1 MSRLTAYIVDQFL
14 AQRGHLFPWS
24 AVMYGGGVGVFFALR
39 YEPDLLLRWIGITGV
54 AALVS
59 AVVSPPG
66 YRPIFW
72 ALTLFCAG
80 FVMAEW
86 RSSKVSAP
94 ILGFRYYGAVEGR
107 IIAIDRSAS
116 DAVRLTLDQVVL
128 DDVQVVRL
136 PERVRVSLHGDQ
148 QHFQPEP
155 GDVVAMAAH
164 LSPPSGPVEPGGF
177 DFQRHAWFLRLGA
190 VGYTNTPVMVITPAD
205 VALPIFRL
213 RVNLSK
219 SIQER
224 IEGNPGAFAAAVMTG
239 DRSAMGQDVLE
250 QLRATNLAHL
260 LAISGLHMGFLA
272 GAVFAAIRGGFA
284 LVPSIASRLPAKK
297 IIAVG
302 ALMASTLYL
311 ALSGGAVAT
320 ERAFVMIAVA
330 LVATLLNRRAIS
342 LRAVAVA
349 ALIVLTLSPEA
360 LLSPGFQMSFA
371 ATTALVAVF
380 ALQRDAEWTL
390 GPKWLRPAVVLLIS
404 SSVAGAATAP
414 YSAAHFNQIAQ
425 WGLLANLLSV
435 PVMGTLVI
443 PGAVLASVL
452 APFGGEALGLWFAS
466 LGLRWILWVAEWV
479 SQLDGSIRGVVQ
491 PQPVVLIW
499 LSAGA
504 LFVVLWKGAG
514 RLLGLLPLVVAAFLW
529 SQTDRP
535 FVLVSDTGGLVGI
548 MTSEGRALSR
558 AKGDGFVAQVW
569 LENDGVLSD
578 QATSSVRWQEM
589 SQFPVRHVRGKQNVA
604 DLKCFKGETVV
615 TDREPPVRLSCRLLS
630 PKVFRTTC
638 SVSIDRKGQIT
649 TSRDLSGARRWHPW
663 YRDQ

>member
-66 YRPIFW
+66 SRPIFW

-190 VGYTNTPVMVITPAD
+190 VGYTNTPVMVIKPAD

-224 IEGNPGAFAAAVMTG
+224 IDGNPGAFAAAVMTG

-250 QLRATNLAHL
+250 QLRATNLANL

-272 GAVFAAIRGGFA
+272 GAVFAAIRG
-284 LVPSIASRLPAKK
+284 AS
-297 IIAVG
+297 
-302 ALMASTLYL
+302 
-311 ALSGGAVAT
+311 
-320 ERAFVMIAVA
+320 
-330 LVATLLNRRAIS
+330 
-342 LRAVAVA
+342 
-349 ALIVLTLSPEA
+349 
-360 LLSPGFQMSFA
+360 
-371 ATTALVAVF
+371 
-380 ALQRDAEWTL
+380 
-390 GPKWLRPAVVLLIS
+390 
-404 SSVAGAATAP
+404 
-414 YSAAHFNQIAQ
+414 H
-425 WGLLANLLSV
+425 
-435 PVMGTLVI
+435 
-443 PGAVLASVL
+443 
-452 APFGGEALGLWFAS
+452 
-466 LGLRWILWVAEWV
+466 
-479 SQLDGSIRGVVQ
+479 
-491 PQPVVLIW
+491 
-499 LSAGA
+499 
-504 LFVVLWKGAG
+504 
-514 RLLGLLPLVVAAFLW
+514 
-529 SQTDRP
+529 
-535 FVLVSDTGGLVGI
+535 
-548 MTSEGRALSR
+548 
-558 AKGDGFVAQVW
+558 
-569 LENDGVLSD
+569 
-578 QATSSVRWQEM
+578 
-589 SQFPVRHVRGKQNVA
+589 
-604 DLKCFKGETVV
+604 
-615 TDREPPVRLSCRLLS
+615 
-630 PKVFRTTC
+630 
-638 SVSIDRKGQIT
+638 
-649 TSRDLSGARRWHPW
+649 
-663 YRDQ
+663 

>member
-1 MSRLTAYIVDQFL
+1 VSRLTAYIADHIL

-24 AVMYGGGVGVFFALR
+24 AVIYGAGVGAFFALR
-39 YEPDLLLRWIGITGV
+39 YEPDLLLRGVGMAGVITL
-54 AALVS
+54 AS
-59 AVVSPPG
+59 AVISPPMF
-66 YRPIFW
+66 RPIFW

-80 FVMAEW
+80 FVVAEW

-116 DAVRLTLDQVVL
+116 DALRLTLDQVVL
-128 DDVQVVRL
+128 DDVQVARL

-148 QHFQPEP
+148 QHFHPEP

-190 VGYTNTPVMVITPAD
+190 VGFTNTPVMVIETGDA
-205 VALPIFRL
+205 ALPIFRL
-213 RVNLSK
+213 RVKLSTA
-219 SIQER
+219 IQNR
-224 IEGNPGAFAAAVMTG
+224 IAGDAGAFASAVMTG
-239 DRSAMGQDVLE
+239 DRSAMGQDVLA

-272 GAVFAAIRGGFA
+272 GAVFAAIRCGFA
-284 LVPSIASRLPAKK
+284 LLPSISARLPAKK
-297 IIAVG
+297 ISAVG
-302 ALMASTLYL
+302 ALMAATFYL

-320 ERAFVMIAVA
+320 ERAYVMIAVA
-330 LVATLLNRRAIS
+330 LVATLLDRRAIS

-380 ALQRDAEWTL
+380 AFLRDAEWTL

-404 SSVAGAATAP
+404 STVAGASTGP

-443 PGAVLASVL
+443 PGAVLAAVL
-452 APFGGEALGLWFAS
+452 TPFGGEAIGLWFAS
-466 LGLRWILWVAEWV
+466 WGLR
-479 SQLDGSIRGVVQ
+479 
-491 PQPVVLIW
+491 
-499 LSAGA
+499 
-504 LFVVLWKGAG
+504 
-514 RLLGLLPLVVAAFLW
+514 
-529 SQTDRP
+529 
-535 FVLVSDTGGLVGI
+535 
-548 MTSEGRALSR
+548 
-558 AKGDGFVAQVW
+558 
-569 LENDGVLSD
+569 
-578 QATSSVRWQEM
+578 
-589 SQFPVRHVRGKQNVA
+589 
-604 DLKCFKGETVV
+604 
-615 TDREPPVRLSCRLLS
+615 
-630 PKVFRTTC
+630 
-638 SVSIDRKGQIT
+638 
-649 TSRDLSGARRWHPW
+649 
-663 YRDQ
+663 

>member
-1 MSRLTAYIVDQFL
+1 MSRLTALIVDQFL

-24 AVMYGGGVGVFFALR
+24 AVMYGIGVGVFFALR
-39 YEPDLLLRWIGITGV
+39 YEPDLLLRGIGMTGAV
-54 AALVS
+54 AFML
-59 AVVSPPG
+59 AVFSPPRS
-66 YRPIFW
+66 RPIFW

-80 FVMAEW
+80 FVVAEW

-116 DAVRLTLDQVVL
+116 DAARLTLDQVVL
-128 DDVQVVRL
+128 DDVQVARL

-148 QHFQPEP
+148 QHFHPKP

-190 VGYTNTPVMVITPAD
+190 VGYTNTPVMVIETAD
-205 VALPIFRL
+205 AALPIFRL
-213 RVNLSK
+213 RVKLSTA
-219 SIQER
+219 IQNR
-224 IEGNPGAFAAAVMTG
+224 ISGDAGAFASAVMTG
-239 DRSAMGQDVLE
+239 DRSAMGQDVLA

-284 LVPSIASRLPAKK
+284 LLPSISTRLPAKK
-297 IIAVG
+297 ISAVG
-302 ALMASTLYL
+302 ALMAATFYL

-320 ERAFVMIAVA
+320 ERAYVMIAVA
-330 LVATLLNRRAIS
+330 LVATLLDRRAIS

-380 ALQRDAEWTL
+380 ALLRDAEWAL
-390 GPKWLRPAVVLLIS
+390 GPKWLRPAIVLLIS
-404 SSVAGAATAP
+404 STVAGASTGP

-443 PGAVLASVL
+443 PGAVLAAVL
-452 APFGGEALGLWFAS
+452 APFGGEAIGLWFAS
-466 LGLRWILWVAEWV
+466 WGLRWILWVADWV
-479 SQLDGSIRGVVQ
+479 SQLDGAVRGVVQ
-491 PQPVVLIW
+491 PAPEVLIW

-504 LFVVLWKGAG
+504 VFAVIWKGLG
-514 RLLGLLPLVVAAFLW
+514 RVLGVTPIVVAVVLW
-529 SQTDRP
+529 SQTERP
-535 FVLVSDTGGLVGI
+535 YVLVSDMGGLVGV
-548 MTSEGRALSR
+548 MTPEGRALSR

-569 LENDGVLSD
+569 LENDGTLSD
-578 QATSSVRWQEM
+578 QGM
-589 SQFPVRHVRGKQNVA
+589 SAALWREVPEFPVRHVRGKQNVA
-604 DLKCFKGETVV
+604 DLRCFNGETVV
-615 TDREPPVRLSCRLLS
+615 TDRAPPAGLSCHVFS
-630 PKVFRTTC
+630 PETLRYTG
-638 SVSIDRKGQIT
+638 SVSIDRNGQMT
-649 TSRDLSGARRWHPW
+649 TARDLSGARRWHPW
-663 YRDQ
+663 YKDQ